1 MGRRWG
7 QGVEREASA
16 PGLLQ
21 RKGRDLETGFGEAER
36 ERRRSA
42 VSPPGAL
49 TGVLLHVLKWYVVML
64 VRSGPL
70 YLRKSD
76 YGEIEMHPKDTLN

>member
-21 RKGRDLETGFGEAER
+21 SKGRDLETGFGEAER
-36 ERRRSA
+36 EMKICSS
-42 VSPPGAL
+42 SPWCPDWGAF
-49 TGVLLHVLKWYVVML
+49 TRFEMVCCHV
-64 VRSGPL
+64 
-70 YLRKSD
+70 
-76 YGEIEMHPKDTLN
+76 GEERLFVFKKK